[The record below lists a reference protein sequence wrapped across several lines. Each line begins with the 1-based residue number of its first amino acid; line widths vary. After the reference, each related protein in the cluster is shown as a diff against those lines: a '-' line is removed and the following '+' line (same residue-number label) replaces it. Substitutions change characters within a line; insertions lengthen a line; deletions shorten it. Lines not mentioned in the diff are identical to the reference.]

1 MNDNN
6 YLSPFCVNCIKISII
21 LFLAR
26 FFTVYDVFVTNHFVN
41 TLFDVAQYTM
51 LLVLIIAN
59 PEIAIMRE
67 KLKNTILV
75 ITFVSILIN
84 IVYLSL
90 YVTYKTGYGSSE
102 DYYVSISEYHMKNTF
117 RKKIEI
123 KYFLNNDRYCS
134 LQIFDQ

>member
-67 KLKNTILV
+67 KLKNTILLT
-75 ITFVSILIN
+75 IESSN
-84 IVYLSL
+84 NNYLRDKF
-90 YVTYKTGYGSSE
+90 YK
-102 DYYVSISEYHMKNTF
+102 ISVK
-117 RKKIEI
+117 
-123 KYFLNNDRYCS
+123 LV
-134 LQIFDQ
+134 Q